1 MALAQEK
8 LYTIDDI
15 YALPDGERAELIDG
29 ELYMMTPPGT
39 THQRILSHLFTEIS
53 LFIRE
58 KNGDCDYKK
67 SEEQSMQVAKDNL

>member
-29 ELYMMTPPGT
+29 ELYMMSPPGT
-39 THQRILSHLFTEIS
+39 THQRIVSFLNRTIGRRLRNISGSICSLS
-53 LFIRE
+53 
-58 KNGDCDYKK
+58 
-67 SEEQSMQVAKDNL
+67 Q

>member
-15 YALPDGERAELIDG
+15 YALPDGERAELIEG

-39 THQRILSHLFTEIS
+39 THQRIASFLHRTIRNYIQEQNRRLRNISGSICSLS
-53 LFIRE
+53 
-58 KNGDCDYKK
+58 
-67 SEEQSMQVAKDNL
+67 Q